1 MGVGKEGS
9 QAGVSFG
16 QGPTHQGQLLG
27 RQCCDRQS
35 GGQRA
40 HGGDAGTAG
49 TASEEPTVCFP
60 TPSRVATTW
69 EYLHHGDQQTL

>member
-9 QAGVSFG
+9 QAPPTRVSCWAG
-16 QGPTHQGQLLG
+16 SAAH
-27 RQCCDRQS
+27 RQS

-49 TASEEPTVCFP
+49 AASEEPTVCFP
-60 TPSRVATTW
+60 TPSRVATSW
-69 EYLHHGDQQTL
+69 EYLHHGDRQTL